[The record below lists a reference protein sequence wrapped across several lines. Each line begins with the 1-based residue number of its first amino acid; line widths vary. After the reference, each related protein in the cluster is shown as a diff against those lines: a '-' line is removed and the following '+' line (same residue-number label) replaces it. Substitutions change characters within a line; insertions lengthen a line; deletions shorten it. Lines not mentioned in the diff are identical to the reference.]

1 MLYLRMMQCVDD
13 ACVRVGGGVPG
24 HQERARPGKA
34 PMRGAMLDCA
44 GPLTAQA
51 RLHALHF

>member
-34 PMRGAMLDCA
+34 PMRGATCLA
-44 GPLTAQA
+44 VPV
-51 RLHALHF
+51 R